1 MYRNTDESFG
11 LVSRLFHWV
20 IFLMVVG
27 MLIGGAVLEDLPG
40 GAFKSLVMGLH
51 KSTGVAILLL
61 MILRLWWRYVN
72 PRPRDLGPS
81 AFENQLGRL
90 MHIFLY
96 VLLFLQPIF
105 GILMSQA
112 FGHSV
117 TFFGLFT
124 LPTLMGRNPGAG
136 SVFSE
141 MHEVTA
147 LLLTICVV
155 IHAAAAVKHHYID
168 RDRTLMRMIF
178 GK

>member
-1 MYRNTDESFG
+1 MYKNTDESFG

-27 MLIGGAVLEDLPG
+27 MLIGGAVLEDLPRG
-40 GAFKSLVMGLH
+40 TFKSLIMGLH
-51 KSTGVAILLL
+51 KSTGVVILLI
-61 MILRLWWRYVN
+61 MVLRLWWKYVN
-72 PRPRDLGPS
+72 PKPRDLGPS

-96 VLLFLQPIF
+96 ILLILQPLF

-112 FGHSV
+112 FGSPV
-117 TFFGLFT
+117 KVFGLFT
-124 LPTLMGRNPGAG
+124 LPTLMPKSPGAG

-141 MHEVTA
+141 MHSVTA
-147 LLLTICVV
+147 LVLAICVV